1 MKNWYISPLKRFEYS
16 IYDKDT
22 WKVEGIAEPKGKE
35 IPFNALVRVDE
46 EGEAEIVWW
55 ECE

>member
-35 IPFNALVRVDE
+35 IPFNDLVRVDE
-46 EGEAEIVWW
+46 EVEAEIVWW